1 MATTFDPSIMPEVEN
16 YTRLAALLKNTKAA
30 TKYMADKGI
39 DLTKNFT
46 QSDYLGEILEK
57 QILTTKVPS
66 GYLTTSEEL
75 AAKQAAQRSAEQLEP
90 QPPVF
95 KQNKLMEELDF
106 YGNKQRG
113 ATALNFSNEFADVE
127 WGKTMAFVG
136 KHSIGVGLAAVSAGG
151 IGLVAS
157 VAASYAISVVTRK
170 VVFAILE
177 HMGVMNAI
185 REALT
190 GLLKKLSNALGFDK
204 LKEKAPMLGKA
215 ALCVAAAVTLTVML
229 TGEAEAATLISTD
242 APKSLSDTYHY
253 ALGGVQSDFVPSP
266 AMTDLADK
274 ALEDASNSLVNAPNT
289 VSQQQIFA
297 KTVMEANG
305 ASAPQIT
312 TFTDALAKN
321 QGFEGMM
328 KNIGDGAFK
337 DYESLANAFSDA
349 EPAPTG
355 EFSLLKEGAEVA
367 PTPVEP
373 TTPQPVGAN
382 TVLSND
388 GLKQVTAEA
397 KAQIQ
402 EQATQVTQAAQETAT
417 KAVEQTV
424 TTAKATTEF
433 TVESLNPVELEIK
446 HSVWRT
452 YENYIQA
459 QGIEFAS
466 EAEANQAYVDFM
478 QEIARLNPDVESI
491 HNVDAGQVMKFPEIK
506 NIETAR
512 AVMDDIEVTAD
523 NNVLSTHAPTE
534 GMVAAEKARITPE
547 VTPKGDAATDV
558 STAATANSRPDGFT
572 PTANHAGSVLTQKMS
587 FSEMDTEMYEAAT
600 GESVGFIFE
609 DDVNDKAKVLAEHLV
624 SKVDQSNFSQIE
636 KDFAKSV
643 LEESIAK
650 NTTVAMANE
659 GKIFAPVT
667 FTDLDMARFASTV
680 DNEFVGQ
687 WVLENGRT
695 YTEANFYMDSKG
707 IVRNATSIE
716 QVAAS
721 IAQELHDRGDVDMTN
736 SEVAEAYNN
745 ILESIKKENGITGV
759 EIKLDEIKIPE
770 DMQSDLKDERIVQVR
785 EKYETRF
792 SPRNR

>member
-1 MATTFDPSIMPEVEN
+1 MATTFDPSIIPEVEN

-46 QSDYLGEILEK
+46 QSDYLGEILDK

-75 AAKQAAQRSAEQLEP
+75 AAKQAAQRSVEQLEP

-106 YGNKQRG
+106 NGNKQKG

-157 VAASYAISVVTRK
+157 VAASYAISVVTKK

-177 HMGVMNAI
+177 QLGVMNAI

-190 GLLKKLSNALGFDK
+190 GLLKKLSNALGFEK
-204 LKEKAPMLGKA
+204 IKEKAPMLGKA
-215 ALCVAAAVTLTVML
+215 ALCVAAAVAVTVALTTDVN
-229 TGEAEAATLISTD
+229 AADLVSIDS
-242 APKSLSDTYHY
+242 PKQLSDTYHY
-253 ALGGVQSDFVPSP
+253 ALGGIQSDFVPPP
-266 AMTDLADK
+266 AMAEAVEK
-274 ALEDASNSLVNAPNT
+274 ALEETSISLANAPDEI
-289 VSQQQIFA
+289 SQQQIFA
-297 KTVMEANG
+297 KAVMEANDVP
-305 ASAPQIT
+305 APQIT
-312 TFTDALAKN
+312 SFSDALAQN

-328 KNIGDGAFK
+328 KNIGDRTFK
-337 DYESLANAFSDA
+337 DYESLANAFGEAESTLSDD
-349 EPAPTG
+349 
-355 EFSLLKEGAEVA
+355 FSLLRESAEA
-367 PTPVEP
+367 TQPPVKSSI
-373 TTPQPVGAN
+373 PQPVGAN

-388 GLKQVTAEA
+388 GLKQMAAEA
-397 KAQIQ
+397 QAQVAGASQVHQ
-402 EQATQVTQAAQETAT
+402 EM
-417 KAVEQTV
+417 V

-433 TVESLNPVELEIK
+433 SVESLNPVELPVE

-452 YENYIQA
+452 YENYIES
-459 QGIEFAS
+459 QGIEFATES
-466 EAEANQAYVDFM
+466 EANQAYVDFM
-478 QEIARLNPDVESI
+478 QEIARLNPELESI
-491 HNVDAGQVMKFPEIK
+491 HNVQAGQVLKFPEIK
-506 NIETAR
+506 TIETAR
-512 AVMDDIEVTAD
+512 AVMDDIEVTAE
-523 NNVLSTHAPTE
+523 NNVLSKHAPTE
-534 GMVAAEKARITPE
+534 GMLAAEKARTASEATP
-547 VTPKGDAATDV
+547 TALTSTDAAAVKSNTADV
-558 STAATANSRPDGFT
+558 RSDGFI

-587 FSEMDTEMYEAAT
+587 FSEMDTELYEAVT
-600 GESVGFIFE
+600 GESIGFIFK

-643 LEESIAK
+643 LEESITK

-659 GKIFAPVT
+659 GKVFAPVS
-667 FTDLDMARFASTV
+667 FSELDMARFASAV

-721 IAQELHDRGDVDMTN
+721 IAQELHDRGDIDMTN
-736 SEVAEAYNN
+736 SQVAEAYNN

-759 EIKLDEIKIPE
+759 EVKLDEIKIPE